1 MLQER
6 NIYMITT
13 SASAASLQTY
23 VKGMSLEM
31 SRSAIHPFK
40 RLLFI
45 SKAEHLGASK
55 QFTSPSNNH
64 NSLMT
69 DTVAV
74 FSPDHP
80 CLVQLEWLSSSS
92 VTEYF
97 RGNPV
102 LSQDPQRSILPFMP
116 TLDSAAASL
125 VHISTHLT
133 SIKLLH
139 NLVVQKFFSLIQ
151 TFLAYPAQHHECGVC
166 SIRLPLM
173 RRLQICWPLQQS
185 QQEVS
190 LVCNERQLVKRIPPS
205 FTVGG
210 WIRKTQML
218 LQKCF

>member
-1 MLQER
+1 
-6 NIYMITT
+6 MITT

-45 SKAEHLGASK
+45 SKAELLGASK

-151 TFLAYPAQHHECGVC
+151 TFLAYP
-166 SIRLPLM
+166 
-173 RRLQICWPLQQS
+173 
-185 QQEVS
+185 VS
-190 LVCNERQLVKRIPPS
+190 CPAP
-205 FTVGG
+205 
-210 WIRKTQML
+210 
-218 LQKCF
+218 